1 LPAASNLHIDVY
13 LKDDWLAVEADM
25 PEFGVGSRLERRE
38 AARLT
43 WLSRRVP
50 VGSILLGSAA
60 ATILASAVFTI
71 LAQSPSNVIP

>member
-1 LPAASNLHIDVY
+1 MSESEVD
-13 LKDDWLAVEADM
+13 
-25 PEFGVGSRLERRE
+25 GRLERRE

-50 VGSILLGSAA
+50 VGSILFGSAA

-71 LAQSPSNVIP
+71 LAQSPSNVVP